1 MKPKIIITE
10 NIELVGMC
18 AKTSLKNSKTEGLW
32 KQFMDKKKE
41 IKEIKNRWHYSV
53 QRYDTDIEME
63 NFTPDTIF
71 ETCAAV
77 EVNNFEDIP
86 ADMEA
91 FLIQGGA
98 YAVFIH
104 KGATDAFHKT
114 ADFIFNDWLP
124 KSKYQ
129 LDNRKHFEIMKDN
142 YLGPDNPNSEEEV
155 WVPIK

>member
-1 MKPKIIITE
+1 MEPKIIITE
-10 NIELVGMC
+10 NIELVGM
-18 AKTSLKNSKTEGLW
+18 ATKTSLNKSNTVSLW
-32 KQFMDKKKE
+32 KQFMRRKRE
-41 IKEIKNRWHYSV
+41 IKAIKNDWHYSV
-53 QRYDTDIEME
+53 QRYDNDMKME

-77 EVNNFEDIP
+77 EVVNSKDLPE
-86 ADMEA
+86 DMEA
-91 FLIQGGA
+91 FLIQGGV

-104 KGATDAFHKT
+104 KGATDTFYKT

-124 KSKYQ
+124 NSKYE

-142 YLGPDNPNSEEEV
+142 YLGPDNSNSEEEV

>member
-1 MKPKIIITE
+1 MEPKIIITE

-18 AKTSLKNSKTEGLW
+18 AKTSLNNSKTVGLW
-32 KQFMDKKKE
+32 KQFMGKKKE

-53 QRYDTDIEME
+53 QRYDTDMEME

-104 KGATDAFHKT
+104 KGATDTFHKT
-114 ADFIFNDWLP
+114 ADFIFNYWLP
-124 KSKYQ
+124 NSKYQ